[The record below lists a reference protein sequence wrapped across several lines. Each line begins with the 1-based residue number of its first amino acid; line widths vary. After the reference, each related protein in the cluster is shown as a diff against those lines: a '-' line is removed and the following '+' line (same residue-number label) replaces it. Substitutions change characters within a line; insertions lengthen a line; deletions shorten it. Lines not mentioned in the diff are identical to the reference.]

1 MLREIT
7 EKDKCAVRQR
17 DMSRAEVGQGGIL
30 SNFSFLFF
38 LNKTIKIKAG
48 FEKLRIG

>member
-7 EKDKCAVRQR
+7 EKDKCALPQR
-17 DMSRAEVGQGGIL
+17 DMTRAEVGQGGIC
-30 SNFSFLFF
+30 FI
-38 LNKTIKIKAG
+38 KTIKIKAG